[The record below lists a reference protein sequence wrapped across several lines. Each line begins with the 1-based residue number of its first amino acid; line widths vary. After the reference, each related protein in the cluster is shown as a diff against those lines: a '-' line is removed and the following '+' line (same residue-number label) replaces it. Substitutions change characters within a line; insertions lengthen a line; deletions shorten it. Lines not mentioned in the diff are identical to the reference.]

1 MNMNEHTRLYT
12 NLSIAIIIALGIA
25 INGFFIAHAIIKF
38 KTSDRSIMVKGLAE
52 REVKSDTG
60 ELILTFKNTGNN
72 LSEMQNKNDQD
83 KKIVLDFLKNKNFNE
98 EEINFDYVELFDRQT
113 REYVDNSKSDT
124 RYIITNRIKVNTTKV
139 DLIKSVANQ
148 MDELIKQQVNI
159 STGARYYFTKFAD
172 LRSDM
177 IAEATKS
184 ARQAALQFAKD
195 SGSKVGEIKHA
206 VQGAFSITSPNAEY
220 DEAGSLHKKIRVV
233 TTVTFSLLD

>member
-1 MNMNEHTRLYT
+1 MNESTRPYI
-12 NLSIAIIIALGIA
+12 NLSIAIVVALGMA

-52 REVKSDTG
+52 REVKSDVG

-72 LSEMQNKNDQD
+72 LLEMQNKNDQD
-83 KKIVLDFLKNKNFNE
+83 KKTVINFLKNKNFND
-98 EEINFDYVELFDRQT
+98 EEINVDYVELFDRQT
-113 REYVDNSKSDT
+113 KEYMDNAKSDT

-139 DLIKSVANQ
+139 DLIKNVANQ

-159 STGARYYFTKFAD
+159 SISTRYYFTKFAD
-172 LRSDM
+172 LRSVM

-184 ARQAALQFAKD
+184 ARQAAVQFAQD

-233 TTVTFSLLD
+233 TTVTFNLLD

>member
-1 MNMNEHTRLYT
+1 MNESTRPYI
-12 NLSIAIIIALGIA
+12 NLSIAIVVALGMA

-52 REVKSDTG
+52 REVKSDVG

-72 LSEMQNKNDQD
+72 LLEMQNKNDQD
-83 KKIVLDFLKNKNFNE
+83 KKTVINFLKNKNFND
-98 EEINFDYVELFDRQT
+98 EEINVDYVELFDRQT
-113 REYVDNSKSDT
+113 KEYMDNAKSDT

-139 DLIKSVANQ
+139 DLIKNVANQ

-159 STGARYYFTKFAD
+159 SISTRYYFTKFAD
-172 LRSDM
+172 LRSVM

-184 ARQAALQFAKD
+184 ARQAAVQFAQD
-195 SGSKVGEIKHA
+195 SGSKVSEIKHA

-233 TTVTFSLLD
+233 TTVTFNLLD